1 MGHAIKN
8 ALRKRLCLGAAAFGL
23 VLTGCATPDET
34 VSTVGPMSSPPE
46 KAPDAIG
53 SDEPGRIFSDYR
65 GAPEIIRGAGD
76 GSDMARGAV
85 FEDLNRNSV
94 MDEGEPG
101 LAGVMV
107 SNGRDVATT
116 GVDGTYVL
124 PARDD
129 MSVFVIQPAGYQV
142 PHDGNWVPQF
152 AYEHKPAGT
161 PKTLRYG
168 GLPAT
173 GLLPEVINFP
183 LIAAGTG
190 ETFGCAVLGDTQTY
204 ANQDISFFRD
214 STVDDI
220 LDMPTDARPDCVLAV
235 GDVMGDDLFLIPRMA
250 EVISVLEAPQWWVHG
265 NHDFDFDADFD
276 EDSADSWRNLHGPA
290 YYAYEIGNVMFIV
303 LDNVVYPC
311 SREDAEL
318 PGRESCVE
326 DDRKRYNGRVTDH
339 QMQFVEGVIEGTD
352 PDKLIV
358 FAHHIPFVSFADR
371 TATAHQTDNVTDIY
385 ALVEGRAAL
394 SLSGHT
400 HTMENMSPGDVYAGW
415 SEAVG
420 VEALPFR
427 HIIAGAASG
436 AWYNGDFDTFGVP
449 MAIQRLGAPKGW
461 LDLRFDGAD
470 YVETYFG
477 ANLDTDQRM
486 WVSVNTPGFRTWFD
500 EIMAW
505 YDLSWEERDPIP
517 PLNINDL
524 PDVKILT
531 PDDLAGGSYVTAN
544 VWAGTTDT
552 DVTASVGGQE
562 LMFIP
567 TQQAQ
572 GEESRMGAEWADP
585 FATQRQLMVARWA
598 FESRSGEER
607 NQGWEAYKGS
617 SFGPAAPQPQF
628 SIANRSS
635 HLWRARLPDDLPM
648 GVHPI
653 TVTSTDRHG
662 RDSQETIVI
671 EVRAKRPQM
680 RFDREHFFAFEDGA
694 PVRLED

>member
-1 MGHAIKN
+1 M
-8 ALRKRLCLGAAAFGL
+8 LLELPMFRRLSLLIAPFLLLACETLPIAADEERAAALF
-23 VLTGCATPDET
+23 E
-34 VSTVGPMSSPPE
+34 
-46 KAPDAIG
+46 
-53 SDEPGRIFSDYR
+53 DYR
-65 GAPEIIRGAGD
+65 GTPEVVRGEGSGGD
-76 GSDMARGAV
+76 QATGTV
-85 FEDLNRNSV
+85 FVDTNRNGTQNAGERGL
-94 MDEGEPG
+94 EG
-101 LAGVMV
+101 VKV
-107 SNGRDVATT
+107 SNGVDV
-116 GVDGTYVL
+116 VL
-124 PARDD
+124 TDTEGRYALPKRDD
-129 MSVFVIQPAGYQV
+129 MAVFVIQPAGYQV
-142 PHDGNWVPQF
+142 PHNDNWVPQF
-152 AYEHKPAGT
+152 AYQHKPNGS
-161 PKTLRYG
+161 PKELRFG
-168 GLPAT
+168 GLAPTGPLPAA
-173 GLLPEVINFP
+173 INFP
-183 LIAAGTG
+183 LIKVSDTAS
-190 ETFGCAVLGDTQTY
+190 FNCAILGDIQAY
-204 ANQDISFFRD
+204 ANQEVGYFRD
-214 STVDDI
+214 STIDDL
-220 LDMPTDARPDCVLAV
+220 LDRNEPTDCTLAV
-235 GDVMGDDLFLIPRMA
+235 GDVMGDDLGLIPRMA
-250 EVISVLEAPQWWVHG
+250 EVIGTLETPQWWVHG
-265 NHDFDFDADFD
+265 NHDFDFDADYD
-276 EDSADSWRNLHGPA
+276 EDSADSWRALWGPNH
-290 YYAYEIGNVMFIV
+290 YAFEIGDAVFIV

-400 HTMENMSPGDVYAGW
+400 HTLENMSPGDVYAGW

-470 YVETYFG
+470 YVETYLG

-505 YDLSWEERDPIP
+505 YDLTWEERDPIP

-572 GEESRMGAEWADP
+572 GEETRMGAEWADP
-585 FATQRQLMVARWA
+585 FATQRQLIVARWA

-635 HLWRARLPDDLPM
+635 HLWRARLPEDLPM